1 MSIIKST
8 DETFEK
14 IIKENKLVLI
24 DFWAPWCSPCIAL
37 SPILE
42 KIDQELNN
50 KLTIAKHNIDDEP
63 NSPTAKGVR
72 GIPTM
77 LLYKDSKLVETK
89 VGLSNK
95 ADLTNLINSYLV

>member
-1 MSIIKST
+1 MPTIKST
-8 DETFEK
+8 DETFDTLV
-14 IIKENKLVLI
+14 KENKI
-24 DFWAPWCSPCIAL
+24 IIFDFWATWCAPCT
-37 SPILE
+37 
-42 KIDQELNN
+42 
-50 KLTIAKHNIDDEP
+50 TIAPYLEDISNDYPDWKVCKHNIDEEP
-63 NSPTAKGVR
+63 NKPTAMGVR